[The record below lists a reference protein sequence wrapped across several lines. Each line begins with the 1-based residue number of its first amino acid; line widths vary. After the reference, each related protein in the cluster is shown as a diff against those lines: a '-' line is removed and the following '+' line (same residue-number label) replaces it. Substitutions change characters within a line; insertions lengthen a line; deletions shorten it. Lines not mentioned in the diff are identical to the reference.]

1 MSLDPVYEARASV
14 TFSSLTA
21 KWAAG
26 KKAKVDVRELTI
38 SADCPVS
45 RGCDA
50 LRNSQSFPAFLQKTT
65 GFALF
70 VVEIL
75 R

>member
-26 KKAKVDVRELTI
+26 KKAKVDVREVTI
-38 SADCPVS
+38 SANPPYFVGVTLSAIPNLSQYFLKKRLD
-45 RGCDA
+45 
-50 LRNSQSFPAFLQKTT
+50 LRSLLSKF
-65 GFALF
+65 
-70 VVEIL
+70 
-75 R
+75 